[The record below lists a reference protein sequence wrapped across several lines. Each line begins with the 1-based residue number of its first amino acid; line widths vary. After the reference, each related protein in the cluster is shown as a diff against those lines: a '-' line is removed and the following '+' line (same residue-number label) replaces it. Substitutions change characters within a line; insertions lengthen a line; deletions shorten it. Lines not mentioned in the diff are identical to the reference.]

1 MFATLL
7 DPAAFAADR
16 EGQRAHALRL
26 GGLAPALIDPL
37 EGDPHR
43 DGAEILFVECP
54 ELSVSDA
61 TLHELLAERLTP
73 FVGLHR
79 AIIPVGGNLVG
90 MSREAWR
97 QIPAESLVINPIRDP
112 ESWRAAATW
121 PGDRGL
127 ILALVPAPGDEEP
140 EPAEILLWAVR
151 YAASLGGRGLDRV
164 AVAGML
170 AISQAAPNQEKVEQR
185 IVLLER
191 LVHLASAS
199 EQTLRAELDSRAFQP
214 IERPRR

>member
-7 DPAAFAADR
+7 DPAAFSSEPESNAAI
-16 EGQRAHALRL
+16 H
-26 GGLAPALIDPL
+26 
-37 EGDPHR
+37 
-43 DGAEILFVECP
+43 FVECP
-54 ELSVSDA
+54 ELTAAEPTSRD
-61 TLHELLAERLTP
+61 HLAERMAALAG
-73 FVGLHR
+73 VHR
-79 AIIPVGGNLVG
+79 ALLPVGGNLVG
-90 MSREAWR
+90 MTRDEWL

-127 ILALVPAPGDEEP
+127 ILALVPAPGDEDP
-140 EPAEILLWAVR
+140 EPVEILLWAVR

-170 AISQAAPNQEKVEQR
+170 PITKAAPDPAEAEKR
-185 IVLLER
+185 IALLER
-191 LVHLASAS
+191 LVELSAAN
-199 EQTLRAELDSRAFQP
+199 EETLRAELDPRAFQP

>member
-7 DPAAFAADR
+7 DPAAFSSEPESNAAI
-16 EGQRAHALRL
+16 H
-26 GGLAPALIDPL
+26 
-37 EGDPHR
+37 
-43 DGAEILFVECP
+43 FVECP
-54 ELSVSDA
+54 ELTAAEPTSRD
-61 TLHELLAERLTP
+61 HLAERMAALAG
-73 FVGLHR
+73 VHR
-79 AIIPVGGNLVG
+79 ALLPVGGNLVG
-90 MSREAWR
+90 MTRDEWL

-140 EPAEILLWAVR
+140 EPVEILLWAVR

-170 AISQAAPNQEKVEQR
+170 PITKGAPDPAEAEKR
-185 IVLLER
+185 IALLER
-191 LVHLASAS
+191 LVELSAAN
-199 EQTLRAELDSRAFQP
+199 EETLRAELDPRAFQP
-214 IERPRR
+214 IKRPQR